1 MEYHKGKGDLVRIL
15 CNYLLPQFLKNP
27 KNFKKFQKFLEIL
40 LFVIGTKLKIDSPKG
55 KGGKILKIR

>member
-40 LFVIGTKLKIDSPKG
+40 LFVIGTKN
-55 KGGKILKIR
+55 